1 MPSPINSYR
10 LPTQSERPSDSHDNQ
25 AISTHQHPKRTT
37 DNHLPGGQPPAPA
50 FKPVRHPASTDDKAV
65 GFTYDSGK
73 GVGTEQTLAAPADA
87 GVNPRIDAIAE
98 EISAEFNSVEQ
109 EASIFLNNVFAE
121 KKAKAKTPAE
131 KDKWSVD
138 PDNTYLITFDYNT
151 TGERPYPAKI
161 IQKISLTQA
170 LIKNAQDTPTGKGY
184 AVPFYAGGPE
194 VILKPELETL
204 KPATFDLSSRFN
216 PHSEQA
222 DITHTYQGIYIE
234 SDDEPAPV
242 YNGGNQSQITP
253 DEFKALIWKADYQKP
268 YKAFLDSF
276 WSSHKEK
283 YPAVAKA
290 SFIKSAITQQLEGS
304 LTPEGRDLIMR
315 AAGVPDVQ
323 ASWPDINV
331 EDLRKAPPKDPT
343 IDMGLLKLG
352 NYQSTDLMYIT
363 DTSNTPALTLL
374 YIPGNSS
381 PLHSFSSQTEMKAWL
396 ANEMADPAKRNA
408 LASHFA
414 LKDKPNGFT
423 QAGIDETLAGLGT
436 WPQKRETP
444 GGLLNYD
451 HRAFSGFWDP
461 QQYITLEPNNLP
473 FDEIAKRQK
482 SRSYA
487 DADVKITSDADL
499 TKDKILSGL
508 EKTTKA
514 ALFLTPLAL
523 VMPEVALALDAFYL
537 VDGAVTTVIG
547 IDDTVKGKPNG
558 TERVVFGALNAAQ
571 VVTPLLVRNLIKPG
585 EHGIETFL
593 PNKSGHHEEPAPGSS
608 KRSDGPKSN
617 VAFDTF
623 DSRRQLPDY
632 SAHAMPDDFLEGKT
646 RRGDGT
652 YQVGDDFY
660 VKFTD
665 GTGESRAFEVERFYK
680 GNGSPIRVIDPV
692 KKTQVM
698 MLVPT
703 ENGEW
708 RLANLEAGVKSKVPS
723 VATKPPLVNQPN
735 WQNILDS
742 GEHNGQPVYIHYTS
756 KAGAE
761 AIAKD
766 HSINDLARG
775 ERRAGSKG
783 GVYVNPPGQQFNAD
797 NVENLLFL
805 GNERYTGSGDYM
817 VIFSTDQPPTNLG
830 PVTQGSPVVE
840 LKMPKEIKLAAS
852 NLLYLGPNTFP
863 DYFA

>member
-1 MPSPINSYR
+1 MQITPSPMDSYR
-10 LPTQSERPSDSHDNQ
+10 LPIQSELPPDSNDHQ
-25 AISTHQHPKRTT
+25 VISTHQRHKRTT
-37 DNHLPGGQPPAPA
+37 DAHLPSRQAPA
-50 FKPVRHPASTDDKAV
+50 TGTATKEVRH
-65 GFTYDSGK
+65 TYDPGK
-73 GVGTEQTLAAPADA
+73 GVDVGQKAPVL
-87 GVNPRIDAIAE
+87 VNLGANPSIDSIAE
-98 EISAEFNSVEQ
+98 QICGEFNSVEQ
-109 EASIFLNNVFAE
+109 EASNFLSNLFAE
-121 KKAKAKTPAE
+121 KKAKAKNPAE

-138 PDNTYLITFDYNT
+138 PDNTYLVTFDYNT
-151 TGERPYPAKI
+151 SGDRPYPAKI

-170 LIKNAQDTPTGKGY
+170 LIKNAQDTPAGKGY

-194 VILKPELETL
+194 VILKPELQTL
-204 KPATFDLSSRFN
+204 KPSTFDFSSRIN
-216 PHSEQA
+216 PYSEQA
-222 DITHTYQGIYIE
+222 DITHTYQGIYVE
-234 SDDEPAPV
+234 SEDEPAPV
-242 YNGGNQSQITP
+242 YNGGNQSLITP

-304 LTPEGRDLIMR
+304 LSPEGRNLIMR

-323 ASWPDINV
+323 ASWPDINA
-331 EDLRKAPPKDPT
+331 EDLQKNPPKDPT

-352 NYQSTDLMYIT
+352 SYQSTDLMYIT
-363 DTSNTPALTLL
+363 DTKKTPALTLL

-381 PLHSFSSQTEMKAWL
+381 PIHSFSSQAEMKAWL
-396 ANEMADPAKRNA
+396 AREMADPVKLNA

-423 QAGIDETLAGLGT
+423 ETGIDETLAGLGT

-444 GGLLNYD
+444 GGRFSYD
-451 HRAFSGFWDP
+451 HLAFSGSWDP
-461 QQYITLEPNNLP
+461 QQYIKLEANNLP

-482 SRSYA
+482 DRSYA

-499 TKDKILSGL
+499 TKDEVLSGL

-523 VMPEVALALDAFYL
+523 VVPEVALALDAFYL

-547 IDDTVKGKPNG
+547 IDDTVQGKPNG
-558 TERVVFGALNAAQ
+558 TERIVFGALNAAQ
-571 VVTPLLVRNLIKPG
+571 VMTPLVVRNFVKSG
-585 EHGIETFL
+585 ELGIEAFL
-593 PNKSGHHEEPAPGSS
+593 PNKSGLHEEPAPGSTN
-608 KRSDGPKSN
+608 RSEEPDSN
-617 VAFDTF
+617 AAFDT
-623 DSRRQLPDY
+623 SYSQRQLPDY

-665 GTGESRAFEVERFYK
+665 GTGVSRAFEVERFYK
-680 GNGSPIRVIDPV
+680 GNGSPIRVIDPAS
-692 KKTQVM
+692 KTQVM

-708 RLANLEAGVKSKVPS
+708 RLANLEGGVKSKVPS
-723 VATKPPLVNQPN
+723 VATKPPLVNHPD

-761 AIAKD
+761 AIAKEQ
-766 HSINDLARG
+766 SINDLARG

-783 GVYVNPPGQQFNAD
+783 GVYVNPPGQQFNGD

-805 GNERYTGSGDYM
+805 GNERYKDSGNYR

-830 PVTQGSPVVE
+830 PVTQGSPFVE
-840 LKMPKEIKLAAS
+840 LKMQREIKLTAS